1 MCCVR
6 KQNKIGMYN
15 IIRKKSLYIA
25 FKKKNFNDS
34 NDINAISNMFFETLN
49 KNENIYQELVILNTR
64 TKPNKTICNIY
75 I

>member
-1 MCCVR
+1 
-6 KQNKIGMYN
+6 MYN
-15 IIRKKSLYIA
+15 IIRKNPYILRL
-25 FKKKNFNDS
+25 KKNFNDS

-49 KNENIYQELVILNTR
+49 NKENIFQEPVILNSR